1 MTVLFDPEIR
11 AEEFR
16 GRRVTIVGLG
26 KGRTTAGLARFL
38 VAKGA
43 QVTIA
48 DRMPREELREGIERL
63 GDVPATLVLGPSS
76 DDIAPVRSTSSPPCG
91 AIRFGFVAMLIP

>member
-1 MTVLFDPEIR
+1 MTVLFDPEVR

-43 QVTIA
+43 
-48 DRMPREELREGIERL
+48 ECIE
-63 GDVPATLVLGPSS
+63 PALEIFARTEQ
-76 DDIAPVRSTSSPPCG
+76 A
-91 AIRFGFVAMLIP
+91 